1 MKCPARSCLN
11 HKDSVYKV
19 SCQCL
24 KKFYHRSSLRIVC
37 LWLRVELPIGGCRR
51 TGGSRIEVKR
61 CRGKATSAHWSV
73 TRLAGRRPG
82 LRPRMSIGVARAR
95 RRTFA
100 SALRACALSVPL
112 ALSPSYPALTGEAGS
127 RSTGDPS
134 RTPSDGSGPQAR
146 VPCQRADAR
155 QANTSWT
162 LVVCVQ
168 QRRCVRQ
175 ATRAM
180 THLRYSPS
188 RQLALTG

>member
-11 HKDSVYKV
+11 HKNSVYKV

-24 KKFYHRSSLRIVC
+24 EKFYHRSSLRIVC

-51 TGGSRIEVKR
+51 TEGSRIGVKR

-82 LRPRMSIGVARAR
+82 SRPRVSIGVARAPSPDVR
-95 RRTFA
+95 FSPPGLRSLRAA
-100 SALRACALSVPL
+100 SAPPSLAPL
-112 ALSPSYPALTGEAGS
+112 AVKAGS

-134 RTPSDGSGPQAR
+134 RRPWDGSGPEAR
-146 VPCQRADAR
+146 VTCQRADAS

-168 QRRCVRQ
+168 QRRCVHH

-180 THLRYSPS
+180 MHLRYSPS